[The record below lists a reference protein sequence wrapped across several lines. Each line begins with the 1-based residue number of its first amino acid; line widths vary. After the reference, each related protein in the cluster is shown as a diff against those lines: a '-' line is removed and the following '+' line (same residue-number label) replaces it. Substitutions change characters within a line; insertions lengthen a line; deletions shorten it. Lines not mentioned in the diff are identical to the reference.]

1 MDVPAGRGKHAR
13 PLGRAPADATTP
25 AAPGPSIDHG
35 EIDRMLAQLAAESG
49 QPLGRFAGRFDSPAS
64 KIGLMVGGTVLAGVL
79 ILLLMA
85 VVGVL
90 L

>member
-13 PLGRAPADATTP
+13 QAGRAPADATTA

-35 EIDRMLAQLAAESG
+35 EIDRMLAQLAAESA
-49 QPLGRFAGRFDSPAS
+49 QPLGRFTGRFDSPAG
-64 KIGLMVGGTVLAGVL
+64 KIGLMVGGTVVAGVL

>member
-1 MDVPAGRGKHAR
+1 
-13 PLGRAPADATTP
+13 
-25 AAPGPSIDHG
+25 
-35 EIDRMLAQLAAESG
+35 MLAHLAAESAE
-49 QPLGRFAGRFDSPAS
+49 PLGRFAGRFDSPAK
-64 KIGLMVGGTVLAGVL
+64 KIGLMVGGTVFAGVL